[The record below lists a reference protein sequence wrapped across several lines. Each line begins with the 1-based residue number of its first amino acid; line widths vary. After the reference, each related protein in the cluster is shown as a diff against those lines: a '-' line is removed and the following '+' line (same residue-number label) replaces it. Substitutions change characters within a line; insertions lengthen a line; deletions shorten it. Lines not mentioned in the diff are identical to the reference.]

1 MILYALSY
9 LCVEV
14 CGFVSQ
20 SSSLVQIA
28 FMMFSY
34 LLLELSFV
42 NTPPFCLATVVM
54 AVVDLFRNTGVQSVT
69 SRNAAYCLAVNLVV
83 A

>member
-1 MILYALSY
+1 MILYALSC

-14 CGFVSQ
+14 CVFVSQ

-28 FMMFSY
+28 FKTFFS
-34 LLLELSFV
+34 LLLDLSFV
-42 NTPPFCLATVVM
+42 NTPLCRATAVM

-69 SRNAAYCLAVNLVV
+69 SRNAVYCLAVNL

>member
-14 CGFVSQ
+14 SVFVSQ

-28 FMMFSY
+28 FKMFFY
-34 LLLELSFV
+34 LLLELSF
-42 NTPPFCLATVVM
+42 NTPLCLATVDM
-54 AVVDLFRNTGVQSVT
+54 AVVDLFRNTGVQPVT
-69 SRNAAYCLAVNLVV
+69 SRNAVYC
-83 A
+83 

>member
-14 CGFVSQ
+14 RVFVSQ

-28 FMMFSY
+28 FKMFFY
-34 LLLELSFV
+34 LLFELSFV
-42 NTPPFCLATVVM
+42 NTPLCLATVVM

-69 SRNAAYCLAVNLVV
+69 SRNAVYRLAVNL